1 MQANF
6 ECPNIHALV
15 EVVMRNKNGPIS
27 LLNSPSNRQSSSKK
41 TSIEK
46 KNPDAILLISVK

>member
-27 LLNSPSNRQSSSKK
+27 LLNSPTNRQSSSKK
-41 TSIEK
+41 ASIEK
-46 KNPDAILLISVK
+46 KIHDAISLVSVK